1 MEYLHES
8 PGVGK
13 SLVKMCVCAKL
24 KLLTGEYRYYYLAG
38 CTLVFFVTISMWS
51 LYYESAFEGR
61 VEK

>member
-24 KLLTGEYRYYYLAG
+24 KLLTGEYRYYHLAG
-38 CTLVFFVTISMWS
+38 CILVFFRDCKHVVT
-51 LYYESAFEGR
+51 LQARF
-61 VEK
+61 